1 MKPGDL
7 KTRGAW
13 TKQKLASR
21 HVGTFRQHF
30 ILTMFFLLA
39 VTVPAASL
47 RAEDPS
53 DENRLTLS
61 VNHPISGDL
70 SGFGELGFR
79 WNPDEDYQAY
89 TIVYPGLTYKAAKW
103 LQFSAGLRTL
113 FTDNDDKAN
122 SLELRP
128 FAGIKLFLPNNIK
141 WTIFNYTRYE

>member
-1 MKPGDL
+1 MIKNAPDTWAKL
-7 KTRGAW
+7 KL
-13 TKQKLASR
+13 KSR
-21 HVGTFRQHF
+21 YVGKARPLF
-30 ILTMFFLLA
+30 IPTMIFLLA
-39 VTVPAASL
+39 VTLPAVSL

-61 VNHPISGDL
+61 LNHPISGDL

-79 WNPDEDYQAY
+79 WNPDQDYQAY

-103 LQFSAGLRTL
+103 LQFSVGLRTL

-141 WTIFNYTRYE
+141 MEHIQLHPL